1 MHVQDEDAEQWMKR
15 AVSLALLAA
24 TVLSAALAAVMNNV
38 MVFVLSCLSGYM
50 LMLPSMMARKVRWEY
65 PNAYNLLL
73 LVLAYFSLVSGS
85 LFFALGIGSLWTV
98 ISQLVAG
105 AMVGGIGFLISYAML
120 RGEIDAGHVDPLAV
134 ALFSFVTGLALGA
147 MWEITEYVLDALLSW
162 RLQSGLGETMADLG
176 AAAVGSGAV
185 AVSALFYMRS
195 PRPSLFHRLLE
206 GTSGKTPALM
216 SKRDDAALLK
226 SVIARGEG
234 ERLEFKSSLRT
245 NMRTGEADKRME
257 HAVLKT
263 VTAFLNSGGGTLLV
277 GVKDDGSIL
286 GVDVQGFDNLD
297 KFYLHFTHL
306 VGECLGKEMLPFI
319 DSRMIGMDERTVL
332 EVRCLQASSPAFLSN
347 GAKEEFYVRSGASSI
362 ELLGREML
370 EYVGN
375 HFDR

>member
-1 MHVQDEDAEQWMKR
+1 
-15 AVSLALLAA
+15 
-24 TVLSAALAAVMNNV
+24 
-38 MVFVLSCLSGYM
+38 
-50 LMLPSMMARKVRWEY
+50 
-65 PNAYNLLL
+65 
-73 LVLAYFSLVSGS
+73 
-85 LFFALGIGSLWTV
+85 
-98 ISQLVAG
+98 
-105 AMVGGIGFLISYAML
+105 
-120 RGEIDAGHVDPLAV
+120 V

-206 GTSGKTPALM
+206 NTSGKTPALM
-216 SKRDDAALLK
+216 SRRDDAALLR
-226 SVIARGEG
+226 SIIARGEG

-263 VTAFLNSGGGTLLV
+263 ITAFLNSGGGTLLV

-347 GAKEEFYVRSGASSI
+347 GAKEEFYVRSGASSV

>member
-1 MHVQDEDAEQWMKR
+1 MKR
-15 AVSLALLAA
+15 AVSLVMLAA
-24 TVLSAALAAVMNNV
+24 TISAAALAAMMNNV
-38 MVFVLSCLSGYM
+38 MVFVLSCISGYM

-73 LVLAYFSLVSGS
+73 LVLAYFSLISGS

-105 AMVGGIGFLISYAML
+105 AMVGGIGFLISYALL
-120 RGEIDAGHVDPLAV
+120 RGEIEAGHIDPMAV

-147 MWEITEYVLDALLSW
+147 LWEIIEYILDALLSW
-162 RLQSGLGETMADLG
+162 QLQAGLGETMADLG

-185 AVSALFYMRS
+185 AVSALFYMRN
-195 PRPSLFHRLLE
+195 PRPSLFHRLLNN
-206 GTSGKTPALM
+206 TLGKAPTLM
-216 SKRDDAALLK
+216 SRRDDAAQLR
-226 SVIARGEG
+226 SIIARGEG

-245 NMRTGEADKRME
+245 NMRTGETDKRMK

-263 VTAFLNSGGGTLLV
+263 ITAFLNSSGGTLLV
-277 GVKDDGSIL
+277 GVKDDGSII

-306 VGECLGKEMLPFI
+306 VEESLGREMLPFI
-319 DSRMIGMDERTVL
+319 DSRMISVDERTVL
-332 EVRCLQASSPAFLSN
+332 EVRCLQATSPAFLSN
-347 GAKEEFYVRSGASSI
+347 GTKEEFYVRSGASSV

-370 EYVGN
+370 EYVEN